1 MHLLKKSSK
10 PTVTGK
16 KKKKYS
22 ILGSLSE
29 YKSAAASK
37 SRQSTSSLIQEPTI
51 SVPALDDAPMDNVQ
65 MRRGKK

>member
-1 MHLLKKSSK
+1 MHLLKQSSK

-22 ILGSLSE
+22 ILGSLSD
-29 YKSAAASK
+29 YKEAAASK
-37 SRQSTSSLIQEPTI
+37 SRQSTSSLLERPSI

-65 MRRGKK
+65 MKRGKK